1 MDLVQD
7 IQKLMEE
14 LTGSIKLLRRHGND
28 LANAERNYKVKL
40 RQEALKLR
48 SEENMPVTLINQ
60 IIYGIDEVAE
70 LRLKRDIAQ
79 TTYDTNLEHINVT
92 KLKLR
97 LLEAQLNREYG
108 SSGKGDL

>member
-28 LANAERNYKVKL
+28 LANAEKNYKVKL

-70 LRLKRDIAQ
+70 LRLKRYIAQ
-79 TTYDTNLEHINVT
+79 TMYDTNLEHINVT

-97 LLEAQLNREYG
+97 LLEAQLNREWTNDNG
-108 SSGKGDL
+108 R

>member
-7 IQKLMEE
+7 IQRLMEE
-14 LTGSIKLLRRHGND
+14 LTSSIKLLRRHGND
-28 LANAERNYKVKL
+28 LATAERNYKVKL

-48 SEENMPVTLINQ
+48 NEENMPVRLINR
-60 IIYGIDEVAE
+60 IRYGIDEVAE
-70 LRLKRDIAQ
+70 LRLKSDIAQ

-97 LLEAQLNREYG
+97 LLEAQVQREYG
-108 SSGKGDL
+108 ISGKGEL

>member
-14 LTGSIKLLRRHGND
+14 LTSSIKLLRRHGND

-48 SEENMPVTLINQ
+48 N
-60 IIYGIDEVAE
+60 
-70 LRLKRDIAQ
+70 
-79 TTYDTNLEHINVT
+79 
-92 KLKLR
+92 
-97 LLEAQLNREYG
+97 
-108 SSGKGDL
+108 